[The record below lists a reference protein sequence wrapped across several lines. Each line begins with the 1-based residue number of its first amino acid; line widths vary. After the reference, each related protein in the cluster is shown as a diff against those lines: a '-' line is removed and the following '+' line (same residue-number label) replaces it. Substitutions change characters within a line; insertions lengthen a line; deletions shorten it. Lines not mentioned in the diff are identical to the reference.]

1 MDSSRMSLNRTR
13 LKRLLIGEWSWK
25 RVIRSTVLIYGIVFI
40 FAVVWSERIIFID
53 GLCSYRE
60 LPGAVSIPTP
70 AGNRVTAWY
79 RPHTKAVFTILHSHG
94 NGEDLGDLQDYFN
107 DYHRQGYSLFAYD
120 YPGYGTSPGRASEQ
134 GTYDAVEA
142 AWNYLT
148 NTLQIPPD
156 RIILHGRSVGSGP
169 AVWLAGRVRP
179 AGLIVESGFVSAF
192 RVMTR
197 IPLLPFDRFPNLKRL
212 PLVTCPMLFIHGA
225 GDPVIKAWHGR
236 ALAKAA
242 GDRGTQ
248 CIIEGAGHND
258 VSWVRRKK
266 YWDAIRRFADSL
278 DGRINRS
285 AVLPQAGE

>member
-1 MDSSRMSLNRTR
+1 MKKIHLNILTVMLICLISSAGAQGWNQGRKAIYSAG
-13 LKRLLIGEWSWK
+13 IGSAQA
-25 RVIRSTVLIYGIVFI
+25 I
-40 FAVVWSERIIFID
+40 FVPV
-53 GLCSYRE
+53 
-60 LPGAVSIPTP
+60 
-70 AGNRVTAWY
+70 
-79 RPHTKAVFTILHSHG
+79 
-94 NGEDLGDLQDYFN
+94 
-107 DYHRQGYSLFAYD
+107 YD